1 MREVEQRSGEKMSL
15 GLIATKI
22 KMPSPRRNYIR
33 REALFHKL
41 EQIGAHKVTLIKGAA
56 ASGKTTLLTSFL
68 HENDALRYKWLTLDK
83 ELDDPLVFW
92 RYYCAAVIDE
102 SLGLASIFDAMIEQ
116 DDICG
121 LLTPVLN
128 AMDTGCDIAMVLDDF
143 HTLQNE
149 KLLTSIEYF
158 IKNAPENVHFVIVS
172 RLEPPLYFGDLAV
185 SGSLLSLTE
194 DDLKFTAEESARFL
208 VYTLGQSRS
217 ESEKMRMSSQAEGW
231 VGGLQLLALAS
242 EGSTAALQE
251 FKAMGRYAVEY
262 LQKEILSALP
272 EGLRHFMIK
281 TSMLHSFDAAVC
293 NGILHIQNSEEM
305 IQAALD
311 RNLFIVSVGE
321 ESFRYHNLFGEFLN
335 LRFAALPEEERR
347 SFHARAALYYE
358 SRGDLEQSIRHFLI
372 NGDYENV
379 MRIIKA
385 HGSNYRLWAY
395 LEQIPIDVLR
405 GEREL
410 VLERLFYVY
419 YNSGI
424 EKLTGLFEAF
434 AGEME
439 SDDSWRVLKITKA
452 ILMDLD
458 FRIDLM
464 TAEEIEEMGLSDTAK
479 AILCIKTAAF
489 LYLKYELREAREILE
504 KAQSLDFGENPFL
517 NMAILS
523 MTSGVKEELG
533 QLADCEKIYKKIFI
547 LMEEQNLLVH
557 LSFNFYVGVTGI
569 YLKAGRLDEA
579 QAALD
584 KAEKTKG
591 RTDLWS
597 DGGYLYNLMELRL
610 LQGRSEEA
618 GAIIDKMLGLSF
630 YKNMLY
636 TSSLYKYMDAADRI
650 TPELA
655 ERYLEIYNEC
665 EPRFLRAEDKIAFA
679 RVQKAMGN
687 SELAVKATD
696 DVLEVLRSQQI
707 NVKLVEALLFRCGLV
722 AGQSAA
728 AQRERRGLLR
738 EAVYYAANGPL
749 VSPFLLERRHIA
761 GLLPTLVSE
770 LGTQLSEAEKKFVDD
785 LGKRIGGVQT
795 AGLLSEREMD
805 VLRELATGA
814 SNKQIGETLFISL
827 ATVKTHMINIFSKLQ
842 AENRLEAVEKARKMG
857 LL

>member
-1 MREVEQRSGEKMSL
+1 MSL

-22 KMPSPRRNYIR
+22 RMPSPRRNYIR

-68 HENDALRYKWLTLDK
+68 HESDALRCKWLTLDK
-83 ELDDPLVFW
+83 ELDDTLVFW
-92 RYYCAAVIDE
+92 RYFCASMLDNNP
-102 SLGLASIFDAMIEQ
+102 GLASIFDAMIEQ
-116 DDICG
+116 GDICA

-128 AMDTGCDIAMVLDDF
+128 ALDTGSDILVVLDDF
-143 HTLQNE
+143 HTIQNE
-149 KLLTSIEYF
+149 ALLSSVEFF

-185 SGSLLSLTE
+185 SGQLLSLAE
-194 DDLKFTAEESARFL
+194 DDLKFTEDESAQFL
-208 VYTLGQSRS
+208 AYTLGQSRT

-242 EGSTAALQE
+242 EGSAAALQE

-272 EGLRHFMIK
+272 EALRQFMIK
-281 TSMLHSFDAAVC
+281 TSMLQSFDTAAC

-305 IQAALD
+305 IQSALD

-335 LRFAALPEEERR
+335 LRFGALSEEEQRA
-347 SFHARAALYYE
+347 FHSSAALYYE

-372 NGDYENV
+372 NGDYEDV
-379 MRIIKA
+379 MRIVKA
-385 HGSNYRLWAY
+385 HGSNYRLWAH
-395 LEQIPIDVLR
+395 LEHVPIDVLR
-405 GEREL
+405 GEQEL
-410 VLERLFYVY
+410 VLERMFYVY

-424 EKLTGLFEAF
+424 EKLKGLFEAF
-434 AGEME
+434 AKEME

-452 ILMDLD
+452 ILMDMD
-458 FRIDLM
+458 FRVDLITAKEID
-464 TAEEIEEMGLSDTAK
+464 EMELSDTAK

-489 LYLKYELREAREILE
+489 LYLKYELREARQILE
-504 KAQSLDFGENPFL
+504 KAQSFDFGQNPFL

-533 QLADCEKIYKKIFI
+533 QLAECEEIYERVFK
-547 LMEEQNLLVH
+547 LMEEQNLLIH
-557 LSFNFYVGVTGI
+557 LAFNFYVGITGI
-569 YLKAGRLDEA
+569 YLKAGRLEEA
-579 QAALD
+579 RNALD
-584 KAEKTKG
+584 KAERTRG
-591 RTDLWS
+591 RTDIWS
-597 DGGYLYNLMELRL
+597 DGGYLYNLMELHL
-610 LQGRSEEA
+610 LQGKTNEA
-618 GAIIDKMLGLSF
+618 YTVIEKMLSLSF

-636 TSSLYKYMDAADRI
+636 TSSLYKYIDAAEKI

-655 ERYLEIYNEC
+655 SRYLEIYNAC

-679 RVQKAMGN
+679 RVQKALGN
-687 SELAVKATD
+687 RELAVKTTD
-696 DVLEVLRSQQI
+696 GVLEILRSQKI

-722 AGQSAA
+722 TGQDAA
-728 AQRERRGLLR
+728 AHRERRDLLR
-738 EAVYYAANGPL
+738 EAIYYAANGPL

-761 GLLPTLVSE
+761 GLLPSLISE
-770 LGTQLSEAEKKFVDD
+770 YGAQLSETEKQFISG
-785 LGKRIGGVQT
+785 LCKRIGIAQEP
-795 AGLLSEREMD
+795 GLLSERETD

-842 AENRLEAVEKARKMG
+842 AENRVEAVEKARKLG

>member
-1 MREVEQRSGEKMSL
+1 MSL

-56 ASGKTTLLTSFL
+56 ASGKTTLLTSFFC
-68 HENDALRYKWLTLDK
+68 ENNAMPHKWLTLDK
-83 ELDDPLVFW
+83 ELDDALVFW
-92 RYYCAAVIDE
+92 RYFCAAVLGDNA
-102 SLGLASIFDAMIEQ
+102 GLAAIFDALIEQ
-116 DDICG
+116 NDICA

-128 AMDTGCDIAMVLDDF
+128 ALDTGGDIAVVLDDF
-143 HTLQNE
+143 HTISNE
-149 KLLTSIEYF
+149 TLLNSVEYF

-185 SGSLLSLTE
+185 SGQLLSLAE
-194 DDLKFTAEESARFL
+194 VDLKFTADESAAFL
-208 VYTLGQSRS
+208 AYTLGQSRT
-217 ESEKMRMSSQAEGW
+217 ESEQTRMSSQAEGW

-242 EGSTAALQE
+242 EGSAAALQE

-281 TSMLHSFDAAVC
+281 TSMLQSFGAAAC
-293 NGILHIQNSEEM
+293 NGILHIQNSEAL
-305 IQAALD
+305 IQSAID
-311 RNLFIVSVGE
+311 RNLFIVTVGG

-335 LRFAALPEEERR
+335 LRFAALPLEERR
-347 SFHARAALYYE
+347 AFHNSAALYYE
-358 SRGDLEQSIRHFLI
+358 FHGDLEQSIRHFLI
-372 NGDYENV
+372 NDDYDNV
-379 MRIIKA
+379 VRIVKE

-395 LEQIPIDVLR
+395 LERVPIELLR

-434 AGEME
+434 ADEME
-439 SDDSWRVLKITKA
+439 TDDSWRVLKITKA
-452 ILMDLD
+452 ILMDMD
-458 FRIDLM
+458 FRVDLITAQEID
-464 TAEEIEEMGLSDTAK
+464 EMALSDTAK

-504 KAQSLDFGENPFL
+504 KAQSFEIGENPFL

-533 QLADCEKIYKKIFI
+533 QLAECEKIYERVFM

-557 LSFNFYVGVTGI
+557 LAFNFYVGITGI
-569 YLKAGRLDEA
+569 YLKAGRLEEA
-579 QAALD
+579 QEALD

-591 RTDLWS
+591 RTDIWS

-610 LQGRSEEA
+610 LEGKPDEA
-618 GAIIDKMLGLSF
+618 YTIIEKMLGLSF
-630 YKNMLY
+630 YDNMLY
-636 TSSLYKYMDAADRI
+636 TSSLYKYIDAAERM

-655 ERYLEIYNEC
+655 ERYLEIYNAC
-665 EPRFLRAEDKIAFA
+665 APRFLRAEDNIAFA
-679 RVQKAMGN
+679 RVQKALGN
-687 SELAVKATD
+687 TELAVKTAD
-696 DVLEVLRSQQI
+696 DVLEILRSQQV
-707 NVKLVEALLFRCGLV
+707 NVKLAEALLFRCGLV
-722 AGQSAA
+722 SGESGAA
-728 AQRERRGLLR
+728 KRERRDLLR

-761 GLLPTLVSE
+761 GLLPSLIGE
-770 LGTQLSEAEKKFVDD
+770 FGTQLSETERKFISD
-785 LGKRIGGVQT
+785 LCKRIGGAQT
-795 AGLLSEREMD
+795 QSLLSERETD
-805 VLRELATGA
+805 VLRALATGA

-842 AENRLEAVEKARKMG
+842 AENRLEAVEKARKLG